1 MEIMPKFGDKKP
13 IIIFSDMM
21 VQGLTIT
28 KEISDNQTNN
38 MQCDLQRCFAILK
51 KNNIDLLK
59 NHPHT
64 I

>member
-1 MEIMPKFGDKKP
+1 MEIMPKFRDKNP
-13 IIIFSDMM
+13 MM

-38 MQCDLQRCFAILK
+38 MQCDLQKCFAILK